1 MDRLRVAVVVGLL
14 QGVVEWLP
22 VSSEGTVALYLS
34 VVEGLPADAA
44 VRYSLFLHAG
54 TAVAALAYY
63 RADVRD
69 LLGGIG
75 DSGGFGGAR
84 SVTDGDTG
92 RAVASE
98 ARFLLAATLVSG
110 AVGVT
115 AYLALSELVSVVAGG
130 VFVALVGGLLVVTGL
145 VQRLAAGRLGTRE
158 RPTLPD
164 AALVGLL
171 QGLAVLPGVSRSGT
185 TVSALLLRG
194 YAGPAAFRL
203 SFLLSIPAALG
214 AGALAVL
221 DAGLPTPG
229 TAALLALLTSAVV
242 GYATIDG
249 LLRVVR
255 RVAFWGVCVGLGS
268 LAVLGGVL
276 ALL

>member
-1 MDRLRVAVVVGLL
+1 MERLRVAVVVGIL
-14 QGVVEWLP
+14 QGVFEWLP
-22 VSSEGTVALYLS
+22 VSSEGNVALYLA
-34 VVEGLPADAA
+34 VVEGLPSDAA

-63 RADVRD
+63 RGDVGD
-69 LLGGIG
+69 LL
-75 DSGGFGGAR
+75 SGLRSGVEPDADGTDGRVGAR
-84 SVTDGDTG
+84 T
-92 RAVASE
+92 E
-98 ARFLLAATLVSG
+98 ARFLLVATLVSG
-110 AVGVT
+110 LVGVG
-115 AYLALSELVSVVAGG
+115 AYLALAELVSTVAGG
-130 VFVALVGGLLVVTGL
+130 AFVALVGTLLVATGLL
-145 VQRLAAGRLGTRE
+145 QRLAAGRLGTRE
-158 RPTLPD
+158 TPTLPD
-164 AALVGLL
+164 AALVGVL

-214 AGALAVL
+214 AGALAVA

-229 TAALLALLTSAVV
+229 IPALLALATSAVV
-242 GYATIDG
+242 GYATIG
-249 LLRVVR
+249 VLLRVVR
-255 RVAFWGVCVGLGS
+255 WVAFWGVCVGLGT